1 MYKLYQFYLN
11 TISLSYITFFL
22 ILKEHPEESRVGFE
36 ERQQIHKKVL
46 VLDPSN
52 TLYIKQ

>member
-11 TISLSYITFFL
+11 TTSLSYITFFL